1 MTHADAQR
9 AIYID
14 FECRKGGKGQ
24 KPHPALLG
32 VLIGE
37 DEDRLEQLIVDERLK
52 AASVARRERT
62 AFVPL
67 QDAVETLVGLAASG
81 GTRIIGWSFFD
92 RDRMIDARPDLE
104 AEITAR
110 YINAI
115 QIARPWRQRLYPWF
129 TIEREDQFAPRHTL
143 DKYARLAEY
152 RAAKALDGA
161 APAKWIQHVLD
172 QLEAKQGRYRQTTK
186 QTKRDWDRLLDYNR
200 HDLLALRHIVLRATR
215 ETEAW
220 SAYKKTRFCVDDG
233 PRRIC
238 FMAGSANK
246 KLDALLERH
255 DAKSWAFITAWNPG
269 SIELPREQ
277 NEARQAQLRR
287 AVAGYEVLSGEGIGE
302 DPRWTPEESLLILNV
317 SRGKAIS
324 LGRRFGQLAIVV
336 GRRGEKSELRAI
348 SHDGRPYRGVQSR
361 DPHRA

>member
-9 AIYID
+9 SIYID
-14 FECRKGGKGQ
+14 FECLKGGKGQ

-32 VLIGE
+32 VLIGQ
-37 DEDRLEQLIVDERLK
+37 DEDRLEQLIVDERLQP
-52 AASVARRERT
+52 AHVARRERT
-62 AFVPL
+62 RFVPL
-67 QDAVETLVGLAASG
+67 SDAVETLVRTAISS
-81 GTRIIGWSFFD
+81 GTRIVGWSFFD

-104 AEITAR
+104 ADINAC
-110 YINAI
+110 YVNAI

-152 RAAKALDGA
+152 RGAKALDGA
-161 APAKWIQHVLD
+161 TPAKWIQHVLD
-172 QLEAKQGRYRQTTK
+172 QLEAKDGRYRATTK
-186 QTKRDWDRLLDYNR
+186 ATKRDWDRLLRYNR
-200 HDLLALRHIVLRATR
+200 HDLVALRHIALRATR
-215 ETEAW
+215 ENEAW

-255 DAKSWAFITAWNPG
+255 GAKGWAFITAWNPG
-269 SIELPREQ
+269 SIELTRQE
-277 NEARQAQLRR
+277 NETRQTQLRR
-287 AVAGYEVLSGEGIGE
+287 AVAEYKVLTGEGVGE
-302 DPRWTPEESLLILNV
+302 DPRWMPEESLLILNI
-317 SRGKAIS
+317 SRGKAMS

-336 GRRGEKSELRAI
+336 GRRGEKSELLAI
-348 SHDGRPYRGVQSR
+348 SR
-361 DPHRA
+361 